1 MENIKPDAL
10 AFGPGSSVMT
20 DRAGIR
26 RGLYNTL
33 QDTQGETGA
42 WRDRSELLFET
53 SATAID
59 TANKQV
65 VLDSGRTV
73 GYDLLVLAD
82 GVHSPNAELLH
93 NPSLAARKYA
103 HYDAF
108 KIVNLPPLPEPHNEP
123 LRMHSFNTR
132 HRTQAELTD
141 VFKRKVFF
149 SLFPRKDGTYAA
161 ILRFPLTD
169 GRNPRGLRTA
179 QELKALILSMSPTN
193 STLADVYS
201 AYLSSALTDEMM
213 QGCIDMEPRAFW
225 SVNAAC
231 CPFRALLLLLLLA
244 LVRLRALL
252 LLLLFLLLFLNSL
265 YSGAC
270 DPRRGDGR
278 GGMERSR
285 LVGRVLTLCRGAGR
299 QNGNQS

>member
-1 MENIKPDAL
+1 MEHIKPDAL
-10 AFGPGSSVMT
+10 PFGPAVMT

-33 QDTQGETGA
+33 QDTLGETGA

-53 SATAID
+53 SATSID

-82 GVHSPNAELLH
+82 GVHSPNAELLRI
-93 NPSLAARKYA
+93 PCLSARKYA

-108 KIVNLPPLPEPHNEP
+108 KIVNLPPLPAPYNEP

-132 HRTQAELTD
+132 HRRQAELTD
-141 VFKRKVFF
+141 VYKRKVFF

-169 GRNPRGLRTA
+169 GKNPRGITSA
-179 QELKALILSMSPTN
+179 QELKSLILSMSPSNT
-193 STLADVYS
+193 TLAHVY
-201 AYLSSALTDEMM
+201 ATYLSSALTNERM
-213 QGCIDMEPRAFW
+213 QACVDMEPRAFW
-225 SVNAAC
+225 CVCCCLQCSSRPPAAAGPPPPPPLPP
-231 CPFRALLLLLLLA
+231 PFRPSLL
-244 LVRLRALL
+244 
-252 LLLLFLLLFLNSL
+252 S
-265 YSGAC
+265 SKAC
-270 DPRRGDGR
+270 
-278 GGMERSR
+278 EI
-285 LVGRVLTLCRGAGR
+285 RV
-299 QNGNQS
+299 N